1 MSERGIVQK
10 VNENALSL
18 NLFLPLPS
26 AFPAPFRSPILINKY
41 ANANCC
47 CCCCRFYP
55 LATFRTMRFG
65 IAIPGCIALC
75 RPISSFSQIIDSGST
90 FGIDIR
96 HFPYLKFEIWIF
108 KLQAASLHI
117 RSCPLPRAPTPVQLS
132 VAIASMRPT
141 YFAYG
146 LTPRNPFP
154 SALSGPIQFSI
165 SLHLSPM
172 FETFRFGIWFRVDLG
187 LIRLYSEFG

>member
-1 MSERGIVQK
+1 MDHEYYTERERQHVWESERGIVQK

-41 ANANCC
+41 ANANYRC

-75 RPISSFSQIIDSGST
+75 RPIFIIFANNW
-90 FGIDIR
+90 FGLNIRHR
-96 HFPYLKFEIWIF
+96 HFPYLKFQIWIF

-117 RSCPLPRAPTPVQLS
+117 RSCPLPLSLPLSNYPLPLPRCGLPT
-132 VAIASMRPT
+132 
-141 YFAYG
+141 
-146 LTPRNPFP
+146 
-154 SALSGPIQFSI
+154 
-165 SLHLSPM
+165 LHM
-172 FETFRFGIWFRVDLG
+172 D
-187 LIRLYSEFG
+187 

>member
-1 MSERGIVQK
+1 MSITERERQHVWESERGIVQK

-41 ANANCC
+41 ANANYR

-55 LATFRTMRFG
+55 LATFRIMRFG
-65 IAIPGCIALC
+65 IAIPGCIALS

-117 RSCPLPRAPTPVQLS
+117 RFCPLPLPLSNYPLPLPRCGLPT
-132 VAIASMRPT
+132 
-141 YFAYG
+141 
-146 LTPRNPFP
+146 
-154 SALSGPIQFSI
+154 
-165 SLHLSPM
+165 LHM
-172 FETFRFGIWFRVDLG
+172 D
-187 LIRLYSEFG
+187 

>member
-1 MSERGIVQK
+1 MSITQRERDSMCERGIVQK

-41 ANANCC
+41 ANANYRC

-65 IAIPGCIALC
+65 IAIPGCIALS

-90 FGIDIR
+90 FDIF
-96 HFPYLKFEIWIF
+96 HIWNLNIQITGCKF
-108 KLQAASLHI
+108 AH
-117 RSCPLPRAPTPVQLS
+117 PVLPPAPTPVQLS

-154 SALSGPIQFSI
+154 STHSLAQSNFQFHCICRRCSKH
-165 SLHLSPM
+165 SVSV
-172 FETFRFGIWFRVDLG
+172 FG
-187 LIRLYSEFG
+187 FGSTWA